1 MLKKLGLPV
10 LALAAMLA
18 LASPSK
24 ADAKV
29 RFGVYVGTP
38 GYYSY
43 TYPYPYYAPYYGPYP
58 YYAYRGPVYVYPQW
72 HHGHY
77 HYRHYRR

>member
-18 LASPSK
+18 LANPSN

-43 TYPYPYYAPYYGPYP
+43 TYPYYAPYP
-58 YYAYRGPVYVYPQW
+58 YYAYPGPYVYPHW
-72 HHGHY
+72 HHRYY
-77 HYRHYRR
+77 HYRYYR

>member
-18 LASPSK
+18 LANPSK

-43 TYPYPYYAPYYGPYP
+43 TYPNTYYAPYP
-58 YYAYRGPVYVYPQW
+58 YYAYPGPVYVYPHW
-72 HHGHY
+72 HRSHY
-77 HYRHYRR
+77 HYRYYRR